1 MIKNFLQ
8 LEKAVQRL
16 KPVRMVVVSA
26 EDEKVLA
33 GVKLALKKDV
43 IYEPILVGNGQQ
55 IEKTLLNLEE
65 DSKKYRIENVLS
77 HYEAAQ
83 KAIKFIKDGQ
93 AKILA
98 KGKIKSDEFLKAI
111 LDKEKGIKKFPLLS
125 NLTLFE
131 MSSYHKLVGI
141 TDMAI
146 IPFPGLKE
154 KVEIIKNSYPLWRAL
169 GVFNPKVAVLA
180 AVEVVNPAMQATVD
194 AACLAKMFNRNQIE
208 NFIID
213 GPLSYDTAMD
223 PEAAGGK
230 GISDTSVAGDPDM
243 LLVPNLE
250 TGNILGKSLK
260 INSYAKSA
268 AIVFGAE
275 VPIMINSRSDS
286 AERRY
291 YSTLLARIILGNK
304 SGSEKKSDL

>member
-1 MIKNFLQ
+1 MIKEFSQ
-8 LEKAVQRL
+8 LEKAVKRL
-16 KPVRMVVVSA
+16 EPVKMVVASA
-26 EDEKVLA
+26 EDKQVLA
-33 GVKLALKKDV
+33 GVKLALQNSV
-43 IYEPILVGNGQQ
+43 IYEPILVGNRPQ

-65 DSKKYRIENVLS
+65 DYKNYRIENVLS
-77 HYEAAQ
+77 HFEAAQ
-83 KAIKFIKDGQ
+83 KAIKLVKDGQ
-93 AKILA
+93 AQILA

-111 LDKEKGIKKFPLLS
+111 LDKEKGIKKYPLLS

-131 MSSYHKLVGI
+131 MSSYHKFVGI

-146 IPFPGLKE
+146 IPFPVLKE
-154 KVEIIKNSYPLWRAL
+154 KIEIIKNSYPLWQAL
-169 GVFNPKVAVLA
+169 GINKPKVAVLA

-194 AACLAKMFNRNQIE
+194 AACLAKMSNRNQIE

-223 PEAAGGK
+223 PKSAGGK
-230 GISDTSVAGDPDM
+230 GISNSSVAGDPDM

-291 YSTLLARIILGNK
+291 YSTLLARIILGDK
-304 SGSEKKSDL
+304 SGSKNKNDL